1 MISKD
6 QWRAMDLVAAAGTVE
21 GGASLI
27 FIDSCK
33 NSAITYTE
41 CDPVAHVLG
50 PVIDED
56 DAGAMALDA
65 KTNLENN
72 APISIKEDFDLV
84 CQHHIYRKQLIAAME
99 SDNGKL
105 VVDIQGCILG
115 LIDR

>member
-21 GGASLI
+21 AGASLI
-27 FIDSCK
+27 YIDQNIHIETVS
-33 NSAITYTE
+33 SE
-41 CDPVAHVLG
+41 DGQEFPLG
-50 PVIDED
+50 PSFDED

-84 CQHHIYRKQLIAAME
+84 CQHHLYRKQLIKAME
-99 SDNGKL
+99 DDSGKL
-105 VVDIQGCILG
+105 VVEIQSCILG

>member
-21 GGASLI
+21 AGASLI
-27 FIDSCK
+27 YMDNIKSSFDQEYG
-33 NSAITYTE
+33 YTNRI
-41 CDPVAHVLG
+41 AM
-50 PVIDED
+50 IDED

-72 APISIKEDFDLV
+72 APFNIKDDFDLV
-84 CQHHIYRKQLIAAME
+84 CHHHLYRKQLIEALN
-99 SDNGKL
+99 SDNSRS
-105 VVDIQGCILG
+105 VVEIQNCILG